1 MEQLIKKI
9 FTFLV
14 LPAVIILLAFLN
26 FETVADPVRFEE
38 DKLAREKVAIQRL
51 KDIRTLQE
59 AHKNVAGYY
68 SPTMDSLK
76 IFYNEGFMTSA
87 IQIGNPDDSV
97 AVASTQE
104 YLKKRNWTNLKDEVK
119 QQKLYEAHLADSTLN
134 IVCSVPR
141 KTPVSEVLFTDRKD
155 FCVDSLAFIPYSG
168 KDTVIMKTV
177 LSETQGV
184 KLPLFE
190 ARMPYKSLLRGLD
203 EQLVVNEISK
213 RKDLELYAGLKVG
226 DVEKANNNAGNWE

>member
-1 MEQLIKKI
+1 MENITKFEKVSISQYNQDLEKNNFKELNSYEDII
-9 FTFLV
+9 FTDDKGV
-14 LPAVIILLAFLN
+14 NYKGLLTTDVEAF
-26 FETVADPVRFEE
+26 
-38 DKLAREKVAIQRL
+38 
-51 KDIRTLQE
+51 
-59 AHKNVAGYY
+59 
-68 SPTMDSLK
+68 
-76 IFYNEGFMTSA
+76 FYNEGYMTSA

-97 AVASTQE
+97 AVANTQA
-104 YLKKRNWTNLKDEVK
+104 YLKKRNWSNLKDEVK
-119 QQKLYEAHLADSTLN
+119 QQRLFEAHLADSTLN

-141 KTPVSEVLFTDRKD
+141 KTPVKDILFTDRKD
-155 FCVDSLAFIPYSG
+155 FCVDSLAFIPFSG

-203 EQLVVNEISK
+203 EQLVVNEIAK